1 MFFQFGK
8 CTKGA
13 QCTFAHVVDPNFK
26 RKACQHF
33 IKGKCYRDQ
42 ACTFSH
48 DREDI
53 DHLKIANGATG
64 VGDSAPDTSEARLR
78 DFRWQIPRQTTA
90 FRSLGPALG
99 KFFQQALELASGEV
113 GAMQEMVTLLTSP
126 GGMLRIDE
134 LLQQPFDSFTPGQ
147 LTRVLKAQLMPFFK
161 IFTHPSVTSSV
172 LLRAKVTTVYNIIY
186 TGDGSDH
193 RVIALFATLAAHLS
207 NSGSLDASSSEREV
221 DEGMFEA
228 FELTLAVLSKV
239 VEVNTLAH
247 ANPGLVPIV
256 ETFAAI
262 LDGLPENTTFA
273 MHKVRKDL
281 ERLQQRLGIGQALP
295 DRQDTQRPTG
305 ARATFQLARELPG
318 ELSEEGRRHDNDYV
332 NIDQISILPT
342 LEEIQNARN
351 EYLPIAD
358 PREWHFGGILG
369 LVDRHFRLLRE
380 DTVGQLRDAAKLELE
395 RLQHPER
402 QFGSSEPRRPGA
414 RTYVYENVYI
424 VSIAFE
430 EQHGIQIA
438 MRFARPEANN
448 QQSKD
453 AREEWWESSK
463 RLGPEALICLLSSE
477 GSATFFV
484 VAPQGPK
491 PTKLQ
496 KEFDL
501 ASDFEHAYIVA
512 KPVKQS
518 DTHSVLSEALGNTA
532 FAQLSGVEFPGV
544 LLPSFEP
551 TLQAMQRISKSL
563 DMPFSYILAPTSTP
577 QNPDREVEVQ
587 PPTYATKPGF
597 KYDLSSITSGNQALY
612 FALDDS
618 IVVTAAQLAQ
628 KSTLDP
634 GQALAVIS
642 ALARSLA
649 AIQGP
654 PGTGKSYCGTQ
665 LIRILLANKEK
676 TCIGPILICTQTNHA
691 LDAILERLVDDG
703 VSEIVRIGGRSKSE
717 RLQDVNLKV
726 LSRRLVQ
733 TKTEKSQYR
742 ELSQKVKEESAEISK
757 LLETFGSVG
766 SQEAVELHLLHNH
779 QTHYQRLFGNIDEDG
794 FSLVR
799 HQRSEILDVWLK
811 AGLHSPWRPRSI
823 TELRDVHL
831 NLMSVAERRTMFN
844 SWVVEMKDELH
855 EKLRH
860 AFSACDESK
869 ERLNLIR
876 TELKLRVLRQANI
889 IGITTSGLARNLE
902 LLQGVD
908 PKVLVCEEA
917 GEVLEAHML
926 TAILPS
932 IEHCILI
939 GDHQQLRPQVQN
951 FDLSIESHNGGQYA
965 LDVSLFE
972 RLVQPQDLLAQP
984 LPFCTLEVQRRM
996 HPSVSQLVRQTQY
1009 PNLQDDPSVSSYPG
1023 VVGMRH
1029 RLFWMRHEQLE
1040 DNTSNGQSTSRTNAY
1055 EVEMIAA
1062 LVKHLAQQGTYHTD
1076 DIAVITPYLGQLRKF
1091 RIKFGRTYTL
1101 MLNDK
1106 DIDEL
1111 EKEGAD
1117 SEEASLAPSALAPN
1131 TAAKGSLNQALR
1143 LATIDNFQ
1151 GEEAKVVI
1159 VSLVRSN
1166 AENRPGFLKT
1176 PNRIN
1181 VLLSRAQHGM
1191 YIIGNAETMESV
1203 PMWHDVIEIFRSEGN
1218 IGEALELCC
1227 PRHQDTPMLVQKP
1240 ADFARL
1246 SPEAGCNLL
1255 CEKQLDCGHACV
1267 AKCHSDML
1275 HQAVYC
1281 MKPCTRLK
1289 QGCEHLCPKP
1299 CGDTC
1304 DRYCNVSIEN
1314 IEVTLACGHEKTTLP
1329 CYQHQD
1335 PSAIKCEELVKKKV
1349 PGCHH
1354 EITVACYID
1363 VDHNAFRCFATCGEL
1378 LACGHLCQNACHQ
1391 CETRN
1396 DGKVSKTDHGKCKQ
1410 KCDRGY
1416 NTCNHRCCFPCHDG
1430 EPCPLCL
1437 ARCETRCSHA
1447 QCGKFCSEFCSPCL
1461 EEQCS
1466 SGLQCPH
1473 TETCPMPCAAPCTW
1487 IPCSKRCDKTLSCGC
1502 RCPSVC
1508 GEDCPDTKFCQEHGS
1523 DHVKEMQA
1531 DLLMLTSYK
1540 DVDLDED
1547 PCIFTPC
1554 GHVFTI
1560 DSLDGT
1566 MGMYEHYEIDPLT
1579 RAYIGLKDSA
1589 EPFSLNETKPCPEC
1603 RGSLRSLA
1611 RYGRIVRRALLDESA
1626 KKLTAWSH
1634 QKHQKLANRL
1644 ADIDGELKD
1653 SLEFP
1658 HKPCQ
1663 VIELHG
1669 SVTTQIKAVK
1679 QLKTTKRYRKI
1690 HALIEEICHFVKK
1703 LSKEEQPYQ
1712 RVHDLVEI
1720 ARRQSTSDF
1729 IAKFQFSSE
1738 ELQMREHFQAANLL
1752 IRSYLILFGDV
1763 ISVHDNTPAAT
1774 QGSLQ
1779 LDLTAIRVMCEEL
1792 ITNADE
1798 SQNVRQRAEAQVLW
1812 AKFAA
1817 IECGVLGNKDE
1828 AEGPGSQHRMDTLR
1842 LSATEHLEAAMK
1854 TCDQQAE
1861 KRRAHRDRM
1870 RRERPDL
1877 IREGQANPM
1886 HDLIEEANEVGRMLR
1901 DGIST
1906 TEMRMVVTAMSKEFS
1921 GTGHW
1926 YRCINGHPFTVGE
1939 CGMPMQL
1946 ALCPECGANVGGQ
1959 SHRPTEGVTHANDIE
1974 EEFGGLTL

>member
-1 MFFQFGK
+1 MAPGMRPCMFFQMGK

-33 IKGKCYRDQ
+33 IKGKCHRGQ

-64 VGDSAPDTSEARLR
+64 VGDNTPDTSEARLR

-239 VEVNTLAH
+239 VGVNTLAH

-512 KPVKQS
+512 RPVKQS

-532 FAQLSGVEFPGV
+532 FAQLSIVEFPGV

-597 KYDLSSITSGNQALY
+597 KYDLSSITSDNQALY
-612 FALDDS
+612 FALDDN

-726 LSRRLVQ
+726 LSQRLVQ

-766 SQEAVELHLLHNH
+766 SQEAVELHLFHNH

-811 AGLHSPWRPRSI
+811 AGLHSRRRPRSI
-823 TELRDVHL
+823 TELRNVHL

-860 AFSACDESK
+860 AFSAYDESK

-1091 RIKFGRTYTL
+1091 RMKFGRTYTL

-1227 PRHQDTPMLVQKP
+1227 PRHQDTPMLVQNP

-1275 HQAVYC
+1275 HQAVFC

-1304 DRYCNVSIEN
+1304 DRYCNVSIGN
-1314 IEVTLACGHEKTTLP
+1314 IEDVITRSPSLATSTSITMRSAASLLAVNSWLAGIFAKTLATSARLATTAK
-1329 CYQHQD
+1329 
-1335 PSAIKCEELVKKKV
+1335 SARPTMENASRSVIVDT
-1349 PGCHH
+1349 
-1354 EITVACYID
+1354 IRAIID
-1363 VDHNAFRCFATCGEL
+1363 AVSPATME
-1378 LACGHLCQNACHQ
+1378 
-1391 CETRN
+1391 
-1396 DGKVSKTDHGKCKQ
+1396 
-1410 KCDRGY
+1410 
-1416 NTCNHRCCFPCHDG
+1416 
-1430 EPCPLCL
+1430 
-1437 ARCETRCSHA
+1437 SHA
-1447 QCGKFCSEFCSPCL
+1447 HSAS
-1461 EEQCS
+1461 
-1466 SGLQCPH
+1466 
-1473 TETCPMPCAAPCTW
+1473 
-1487 IPCSKRCDKTLSCGC
+1487 R
-1502 RCPSVC
+1502 VC

-1523 DHVKEMQA
+1523 DHFKEMQA

-1589 EPFSLNETKPCPEC
+1589 EPFSLNESKPCPEC

-1658 HKPCQ
+1658 RKPCQ

-1738 ELQMREHFQAANLL
+1738 ELQMREHLQAANLL

-1763 ISVHDNTPAAT
+1763 ISVHDKTPAAT

-1886 HDLIEEANEVGRMLR
+1886 HDLIEEASEVRRMLR
-1901 DGIST
+1901 DGISS

-1926 YRCINGHPFTVGE
+1926 YRCVNGHPFTVGE

>member
-1 MFFQFGK
+1 M
-8 CTKGA
+8 KGT
-13 QCTFAHVVDPNFK
+13 CN
-26 RKACQHF
+26 R
-33 IKGKCYRDQ
+33 GQ

-64 VGDSAPDTSEARLR
+64 VGDSTPDSSAARLKA
-78 DFRWQIPRQTTA
+78 FRWQVPKQTTGA
-90 FRSLGPALG
+90 RSLGPALAG
-99 KFFQQALELASGEV
+99 FFQQALELANGEV

-134 LLQQPFDSFTPGQ
+134 LLQYPFDSFTLGQ
-147 LTRVLKAQLMPFFK
+147 LRRVLKTLLVPFFS
-161 IFTHPSVTSSV
+161 IFTHPNVTSSV
-172 LLRAKVTTVYNIIY
+172 LLREKVTTVYNIMY
-186 TGDGSDH
+186 AGDGSD
-193 RVIALFATLAAHLS
+193 RRAISLFGKLAAHFADTGALS
-207 NSGSLDASSSEREV
+207 ACSSLGEV
-221 DEGMFEA
+221 DEDILEA
-228 FELTLAVLSKV
+228 FKLTLAVLSKL
-239 VEVNTLAH
+239 VEVNTLAQS
-247 ANPGLVPIV
+247 NPGLIPIA
-256 ETFAAI
+256 ESFTAI
-262 LDGLPENTTFA
+262 LNGLPENTTFA
-273 MHKVRKDL
+273 LHKARKDL
-281 ERLQQRLGIGQALP
+281 ERLQRRLGIGQALP
-295 DRQDTQRPTG
+295 DRQQTQRPVG
-305 ARATFQLARELPG
+305 ARATFQLSRELPG
-318 ELSEEGRRHDNDYV
+318 ELSEEGRRHDNDFA

-342 LEEIQNARN
+342 LEEIQSARN
-351 EYLPIAD
+351 EYLPVAD
-358 PREWHFGGILG
+358 PREWPIGGILG
-369 LVDRHFRLLRE
+369 LVDRQFRLLRE

-395 RLQHPER
+395 RLQHPEL
-402 QFGSSEPRRPGA
+402 QIGSIEPKRRGV
-414 RTYVYENVYI
+414 RTYVYEDVYI

-430 EQHGIQIA
+430 EHHGVQVA

-448 QQSKD
+448 QKSED
-453 AREEWWESSK
+453 ARKEWWEHSR

-484 VAPQGPK
+484 VSQQGKK

-496 KEFDL
+496 KQFDL
-501 ASDFEHAYIVA
+501 ASDVENAYVVA

-518 DTHSVLSEALGNTA
+518 DTHVVLSEALGDA
-532 FAQLSGVEFPGV
+532 SYAQLSIVEFPGV

-551 TLQAMQRISKSL
+551 TLQAMQRISKNP
-563 DMPFSYILAPTSTP
+563 DMPFSNILAPTSTP
-577 QNPDREVEVQ
+577 ENPDWELEVQ
-587 PPTYATKPGF
+587 PPTYATSSGF
-597 KYDLSSITSGNQALY
+597 KYNLSSIMSRNQTLN
-612 FALDDS
+612 FALGDS
-618 IVVTAAQLAQ
+618 VVDTAAELAQ
-628 KSTLDP
+628 KSMLDP

-642 ALARSLA
+642 ALARSFA

-665 LIRILLANKEK
+665 LIRIMLANKEK
-676 TCIGPILICTQTNHA
+676 TAIGPVLICTQTNHA

-717 RLQDVNLKV
+717 RLIDVNLKV
-726 LSRRLVQ
+726 ISQRLVQ

-742 ELSQKVKEESAEISK
+742 ELSQKVTEESAEISNLFEK
-757 LLETFGSVG
+757 FGSVR
-766 SQEAVELHLLHNH
+766 SQEAVELHLVNNY
-779 QTHYQRLFGNIDEDG
+779 QTHYQQLFSNIDEDG

-799 HQRSEILDVWLK
+799 DDQRKVLDDWLK
-811 AGLHSPWRPRSI
+811 GGPYSPLRPRSI
-823 TELRDVHL
+823 TALRHVHP
-831 NLMSVAERRTMFN
+831 NLMSIAERRTILN
-844 SWVVEMKDELH
+844 SWIFEIKEELH
-855 EKLRH
+855 EKLRY
-860 AFSACDESK
+860 AFSAYEESK
-869 ERLNLIR
+869 EKLNIIR
-876 TELKLRVLRQANI
+876 TELNLRVLRQANI
-889 IGITTSGLARNLE
+889 IGITTSGLARNLD
-902 LLQGVD
+902 LLQGVH

-932 IEHCILI
+932 VEHCILI

-951 FDLSIESHNGGQYA
+951 FNLSMESRNGGQYA
-965 LDVSLFE
+965 LNVSLFE
-972 RLVQPQDLLAQP
+972 RLVQPQDILAQR

-1009 PNLQDDPSVSSYPG
+1009 PKLRDDPLVSLYPE

-1029 RLFWMRHEQLE
+1029 RLFWMRHDQLE
-1040 DNTSNGQSTSRTNAY
+1040 DNTPNGQSTSRTNAY
-1055 EVEMIAA
+1055 EIDMVAA

-1076 DIAVITPYLGQLRKF
+1076 DIAVITPYLGQLRKL
-1091 RIKFGRTYTL
+1091 RNKFNSTYTL

-1106 DIDEL
+1106 DTDEL
-1111 EKEGAD
+1111 LKEGD
-1117 SEEASLAPSALAPN
+1117 DFEETSTVLDLN
-1131 TAAKGSLNQALR
+1131 TASKGSLSGALR

-1191 YIIGNAETMESV
+1191 YIIGNADTMESV
-1203 PMWHDVIEIFRSEGN
+1203 PMWHDVIDILRRDRN

-1227 PRHQDTPMLVQKP
+1227 PRHQDTPMLVRNP
-1240 ADFARL
+1240 ADFTRL

-1281 MKPCTRLK
+1281 MKACTRLK

-1304 DRYCNVSIEN
+1304 DAYCNVFIKN
-1314 IEVTLACGHEKTTLP
+1314 IKVTLDCGHEKTTLP
-1329 CYQHQD
+1329 CYQYQD
-1335 PSAIKCEELVKKKV
+1335 RSIIKCKEPVKRKV
-1349 PGCHH
+1349 SGCHD
-1354 EITVACYID
+1354 EITVDCHID
-1363 VDHNAFRCFATCGEL
+1363 VEHKAFRCFATCGEL
-1378 LACGHLCQNACHQ
+1378 LACGHLCQNACYQ
-1391 CETRN
+1391 CKTREE
-1396 DGKVSKTDHGKCKQ
+1396 GEVTKTDHGKCKQ

-1416 NTCNHRCCFPCHDG
+1416 NTCNHRCCSTCHKG

-1447 QCGKFCSEFCSPCL
+1447 QCGKVCSEFCSPCL

-1466 SGLQCPH
+1466 SGQQCPH

-1502 RCPSVC
+1502 RCPSIC
-1508 GEDCPDTKFCQEHGS
+1508 GEDCPDAKFCQEHGS

-1540 DVDLDED
+1540 DVNLDED

-1566 MGMYEHYEIDPLT
+1566 MGMYEHYQVDPLT
-1579 RAYIGLKDSA
+1579 RDYIGLKDLT
-1589 EPFSLNETKPCPEC
+1589 EPFSLNESKPCPEC

-1626 KKLTAWSH
+1626 KKLTVWSH
-1634 QKHQKLANRL
+1634 QKYQKLANRL
-1644 ADIDGELKD
+1644 AEIDGELKD

-1658 HKPCQ
+1658 DKLNQ

-1669 SVTTQIKAVK
+1669 SVTKQIVAIK

-1690 HALIEEICHFVKK
+1690 HALIEEISHFVKK

-1712 RVHDLVEI
+1712 RVHDLVEM
-1720 ARRQSTSDF
+1720 ARRQSNSDF

-1738 ELQMREHFQAANLL
+1738 EFQMREHLQAANLL
-1752 IRSYLILFGDV
+1752 IRSYLILFSDV
-1763 ISVHDNTPAAT
+1763 VSVHDKTPVAT
-1774 QGSLQ
+1774 QGTLR
-1779 LDLTAIRVMCEEL
+1779 LDLTATRVICEEL
-1792 ITNADE
+1792 ITEANE

-1812 AKFAA
+1812 AKVAA
-1817 IECGVLGNKDE
+1817 IECGVPRNKDE
-1828 AEGPGSQHRMDTLR
+1828 AEDPGSQHRMDTLMF
-1842 LSATEHLEAAMK
+1842 SATEYLDAAMK
-1854 TCDQQAE
+1854 TCDEQTDNS
-1861 KRRAHRDRM
+1861 RAHRARM

-1877 IREGQANPM
+1877 ISEAQPNPM
-1886 HDLIEEANEVGRMLR
+1886 EDLVKEVNEVRKMLR
-1901 DGIST
+1901 DGISS
-1906 TEMRMVVTAMSKEFS
+1906 TEMRMVFMAMSKEFS

-1926 YRCINGHPFTVGE
+1926 YRCANGHPFTVGE

-1959 SHRPTEGVTHANDIE
+1959 SHRATDGVTHAHDIE
-1974 EEFGGLTL
+1974 EEFGGLRL